1 MIMFDNIICNYV
13 FVWFKKCYCEKF
25 ICILIEKLDV
35 VYGFESICLNEERKL
50 NCIYN
55 LFNK

>member
-1 MIMFDNIICNYV
+1 MFLYGL
-13 FVWFKKCYCEKF
+13 KKCYCEKF